1 MRFLTNVFTLLIF
14 ALYFDFIPSSY
25 LLSSNGE
32 AHINFYYKVPEN
44 YLQNIRVR
52 AKFYEGSGFILNPVT
67 STWINSESFWTEQ
80 PAFASS
86 TKIKTLG
93 NRDMYSV
100 SFLMQD
106 TRSGIIY
113 ETPIKK
119 LWTRNKLNTT
129 ASKLKLPKS
138 FSKP

>member
-1 MRFLTNVFTLLIF
+1 MRTLPNIFVFLAF

-25 LLSSNGE
+25 LLSSGGE
-32 AHINFYYKVPEN
+32 AHINFYYKVPES
-44 YLQNIRVR
+44 YLQSIRVK
-52 AKFYEGSGFILNPVT
+52 AKFYEGSGFILNPIT

-80 PAFASS
+80 PKLSSS

-93 NRDMYSV
+93 NRDVYSL
-100 SFLMQD
+100 SFLLQD
-106 TRSGIIY
+106 IRSGIIY

-119 LWTRNKLNTT
+119 FWTRNKLNTT

-138 FSKP
+138 FAKP

>member
-1 MRFLTNVFTLLIF
+1 MKTLPNIFVLLIF

-25 LLSSNGE
+25 LLSSSGE
-32 AHINFYYKVPEN
+32 AHINFYHKVPES
-44 YLQNIRVR
+44 YLQNIRVK

-67 STWINSESFWTEQ
+67 SNWINSESFWTEQ
-80 PAFASS
+80 PKLSSS

-93 NRDMYSV
+93 NRDVYSF

-119 LWTRNKLNTT
+119 FWTRNKLNTT